1 MLFHALAILVFLLH
15 LMAICIIGVGIGSTL
30 TWGRLVRGA
39 KFRILFLT
47 VAVLTFLSNLY
58 LGFCPLTLAEQLFL
72 KKGAGH
78 SYQGTFFARY
88 FPWAADLITK
98 QFFAFLGL
106 IIVAE
111 ISRGIWQLIRRH
123 QSQVSRLS
131 RR

>member
-15 LMAICIIGVGIGSTL
+15 LTAICIIGVGIGSTL

-47 VAVLTFLSNLY
+47 VAVLTFLSNSY

-72 KKGAGH
+72 KKGTGH

-88 FPWAADLITK
+88 FPWAAELINK
-98 QFFAFLGL
+98 QFFVLLGL

-111 ISRGIWQLIRRH
+111 IIRGIWQLVRSR
-123 QSQVSRLS
+123 QGQVAGPSAD
-131 RR
+131 